1 MGKNAVYVLS
11 DRGVYAGYGDGSF
24 MPEKIISRQEL
35 VSLLGRHLSGN
46 YSEELT
52 YADKDDIYYWAVDDV
67 KKLSSYKIVSG
78 YPDNTF
84 RPVND
89 ITRAEAAV
97 ILYNTMYRLGMI
109 N

>member
-1 MGKNAVYVLS
+1 
-11 DRGVYAGYGDGSF
+11 
-24 MPEKIISRQEL
+24 MPERIISRQEL

-97 ILYNTMYRLGMI
+97 IIYNTMYRLGMI